1 MSPFNHKMILLADW
15 KSERRRRI
23 KKNLHPGFKL
33 EMAESPEKVI
43 AAVERSSP
51 HIVIFPLRWHPSEA
65 ISPLARCAGFKVMQ
79 RMSVLKPHPEIILFD
94 PAVNALSL
102 SDYCLP
108 FQKGAAAFW
117 DENDP
122 GFAENLK
129 KVTGACFARHANLS
143 SISVNAGS
151 RSLGLVGNSREM
163 ESVRAFIKKA
173 TVLSDVP
180 VLITGKSGT
189 GKELVARAIHQLD
202 PKRKN
207 KPFIAVN
214 CSAITQGL
222 SESLFFG
229 HRRGAF
235 TGATGEQSGYF
246 RAAQGGTLFLDEIS
260 ELDLALQPKI
270 LRVLQEKKVVRVGEE
285 MEQAIDV
292 RIIAASNQDLPEQVA
307 QGAFRLDLYH
317 RLDVLSLRVPTLNE
331 RKEDIAPLFWA
342 FVKKHAACYPHL
354 IEGIHPRVI
363 ELLKTLEFEGN
374 VRELENM
381 ARKILFHKTVGDII
395 EMADL
400 PSEIL
405 KRRVQHE
412 VSQDDTMLETFLA
425 SRIRQGDSMSQVM
438 AECEKR
444 LLKAV
449 LHQGGKTRSQIS
461 DQLKITSRTLLNK
474 IRSYNL

>member
-51 HIVIFPLRWHPSEA
+51 HIVICPLRWHPSEA

-94 PAVNALSL
+94 SAVKALSL

-129 KVTGACFARHANLS
+129 KVTGDCFARHAHPPGV
-143 SISVNAGS
+143 SVDMGS
-151 RSLGLVGNSREM
+151 QSLRLVGDSPAMKN
-163 ESVRAFIKKA
+163 VRDFIKKA
-173 TVLSDVP
+173 AFLSDFS
-180 VLITGKSGT
+180 VLITGASGT

-202 PKRKN
+202 PKRKD

-214 CSAITQGL
+214 CSAITQSL
-222 SESLFFG
+222 AESLLFG

-235 TGATGEQSGYF
+235 TGATTEQLGYF

-260 ELDLALQPKI
+260 ELDLVLQPKI
-270 LRVLQEKKVVRVGEE
+270 LRALQEKKVIRVGEE
-285 MEQAIDV
+285 QEQAIDV
-292 RIIAASNQDLPEQVA
+292 RIIAASNKDLTQQVRE
-307 QGAFRLDLYH
+307 GAFRNDLYH
-317 RLDVLSLRVPTLNE
+317 RLDVLSFRVPTLKE
-331 RKEDIAPLFWA
+331 RKEDIAPLLQA
-342 FVKKHAACYPHL
+342 FVKKHAACYPRV

-374 VRELENM
+374 VRELENL
-381 ARKILFHKTVGDII
+381 ARKILFQKTVGDII

-400 PSEIL
+400 PLEIL
-405 KRRVQHE
+405 KRRVPHE
-412 VSQDDTMLETFLA
+412 VSEEDTTLETFLA
-425 SRIRQGDSMSQVM
+425 NRIRQGASMSQVM

-449 LHQGGKTRSQIS
+449 LHQGGKARSQIA
-461 DQLKITSRTLLNK
+461 DQLKITPRTLFNK
-474 IRSYNL
+474 VRSYNL

>member
-51 HIVIFPLRWHPSEA
+51 HIVIFPLRWYSSEA
-65 ISPLARCAGFKVMQ
+65 ISPLVQCAGFKVMQ

-94 PAVNALSL
+94 PAVKALSL

-129 KVTGACFARHANLS
+129 KITGAHFMRHIHS
-143 SISVNAGS
+143 SGISVDMGS
-151 RSLGLVGNSREM
+151 QSLRLEGESPAMGN
-163 ESVRAFIKKA
+163 VRDFIKKT
-173 TVLSDVP
+173 TVLSDFP

-214 CSAITQGL
+214 CSAITQSL

-285 MEQAIDV
+285 MEQTIDV
-292 RIIAASNQDLPEQVA
+292 RIIAASNKDLPEQVA

-317 RLDVLSLRVPTLNE
+317 RLDVLSLRVPTLKE

-342 FVKKHAACYPHL
+342 FLKKHAACYPRV

-374 VRELENM
+374 VRELENI
-381 ARKILFHKTVGDII
+381 ARKILFQKTVGDVI

-405 KRRVQHE
+405 KQAIPHKLVQEEDVLE
-412 VSQDDTMLETFLA
+412 VFLTSQIKQGA
-425 SRIRQGDSMSQVM
+425 SLSQVM
-438 AECEKR
+438 MECEKR
-444 LLKAV
+444 LIKTL
-449 LHQGGKTRSQIS
+449 LHEVGKNQVKTAK
-461 DQLKITSRTLLNK
+461 QLKITPRTLFNK
-474 IRSYNL
+474 VRRYNL